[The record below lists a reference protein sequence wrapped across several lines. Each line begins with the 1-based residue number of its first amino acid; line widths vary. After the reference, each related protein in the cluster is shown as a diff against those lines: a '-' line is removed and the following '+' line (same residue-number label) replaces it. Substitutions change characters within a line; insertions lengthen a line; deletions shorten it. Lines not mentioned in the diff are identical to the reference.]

1 MNSISVILLFIL
13 HLAFYSFFTYFDN
26 EKIKWMMI
34 VMCKKKEKQLQKSRI
49 FYILMRHSARYKIW
63 CGVF

>member
-34 VMCKKKEKQLQKSRI
+34 IMCKKKEK
-49 FYILMRHSARYKIW
+49 
-63 CGVF
+63 